1 MQKIDLREVW
11 INEAGDFTPWLAK
24 DENIALLG
32 EALGIEL
39 EVQKQEAEVGPYRA
53 DILCK
58 ETETGRA
65 VLIENQLEDTDH
77 GHLGQILT
85 YAAGLNTP
93 IIIWIAQEF
102 TEQHRAVLDWLNE
115 KTDGKL
121 SFFGV
126 EVELWKIGN
135 SSPAPKFNV
144 VSKPNDWSNR
154 LKQAVLEG
162 GLTATEELRVEYWT
176 ALVELLKTSGSV
188 LECKEPAPKYWLR
201 IKTPLRGY
209 TCGFE
214 ITVRDQFIDVYFGSR
229 SEDRISLLRGIQEK
243 HKEDIGR
250 DVGEELEWSDHKDK
264 GRFYVTAYRE
274 CDPTSKAD
282 WNNQQTWLKDTAEK
296 MVKAFSKYL
305 SES

>member
-1 MQKIDLREVW
+1 MNSSLGRMQRIDLREVW

-102 TEQHRAVLDWLNE
+102 
-115 KTDGKL
+115 
-121 SFFGV
+121 
-126 EVELWKIGN
+126 
-135 SSPAPKFNV
+135 
-144 VSKPNDWSNR
+144 
-154 LKQAVLEG
+154 
-162 GLTATEELRVEYWT
+162 
-176 ALVELLKTSGSV
+176 
-188 LECKEPAPKYWLR
+188 
-201 IKTPLRGY
+201 
-209 TCGFE
+209 
-214 ITVRDQFIDVYFGSR
+214 
-229 SEDRISLLRGIQEK
+229 
-243 HKEDIGR
+243 
-250 DVGEELEWSDHKDK
+250 
-264 GRFYVTAYRE
+264 
-274 CDPTSKAD
+274 
-282 WNNQQTWLKDTAEK
+282 
-296 MVKAFSKYL
+296 
-305 SES
+305 